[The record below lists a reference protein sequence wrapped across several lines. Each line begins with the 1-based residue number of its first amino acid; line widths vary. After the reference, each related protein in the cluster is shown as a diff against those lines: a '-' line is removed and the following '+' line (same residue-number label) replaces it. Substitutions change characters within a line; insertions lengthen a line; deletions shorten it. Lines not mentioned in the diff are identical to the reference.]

1 MAIYSKITKSMSLN
15 RIYSEVSSGTPKSG
29 HAENYRDVQ
38 FLTVHAYFSQTI
50 DAAFNF
56 PKLLIYPDANMSK
69 FQ

>member
-29 HAENYRDVQ
+29 HVENYRDVQ

-56 PKLLIYPDANMSK
+56 PRNK
-69 FQ
+69 